1 MFYSNTLLQD
11 KKEEFYQ
18 VKSYIQELVRAL
30 GSPFVRLC
38 DRNPSM
44 FKLFPFIYKDVTR
57 TSDQMCGFFM
67 KQINAHLKG
76 IDFETESEATDYVEA
91 FLRKRHELEV
101 EGVKDHTFT

>member
-1 MFYSNTLLQD
+1 
-11 KKEEFYQ
+11 
-18 VKSYIQELVRAL
+18 
-30 GSPFVRLC
+30 
-38 DRNPSM
+38 
-44 FKLFPFIYKDVTR
+44 
-57 TSDQMCGFFM
+57 M